1 MSDVGIRLIDSLLGQ
16 LMIDDEWMV
25 RRERGFTWWSYRL
38 AQHVEVGEP
47 VESYGI
53 DVCRVRIW
61 TEMVGDVNPT
71 GNPAEVIGP
80 FNMQTTLSA
89 LVWDPD
95 AATITDCTTAVI
107 HDETFEWLSRTLA
120 TAAVLQNAGA
130 HNRAR
135 GFAEMVNGVPAAT
148 VHPTSGERPEM
159 DEILNVAQLIV
170 QDGKEPSRFIGP
182 RMAGID
188 DFLVQMNLSGSADDT
203 DLTFE
208 VPFQGETPAVVLAA
222 EGGDQL
228 QTALVQAFTDVAHPE
243 AGNGLL
249 MLLRLPISP
258 VATDAPLIANAL
270 NAAEAQGESQ
280 AHLLGA
286 WCADPTMIDGRT
298 VTYCCFVP
306 NLLAPWIRVEN
317 LVMNASMQSRF
328 AAQFLSGAE
337 REVIR

>member
-1 MSDVGIRLIDSLLGQ
+1 MSDVGIRLIGSLLSQ
-16 LMIDDEWMV
+16 LMIDEEWLV

-47 VESYGI
+47 VESFGI

-61 TEMVGDVNPT
+61 TEMVNNVDPAS
-71 GNPAEVIGP
+71 NPAEIIGP

-89 LVWDPD
+89 LVWDED
-95 AATITDCTTAVI
+95 AATITECTTAVI

-120 TAAVLQNAGA
+120 TAAILQNSGA

-135 GFAEMVNGVPAAT
+135 GFAELTNGVPAAT
-148 VHPTSGERPEM
+148 MHPASGQRPEM
-159 DEILNVAQLIV
+159 DEILNVVQLV
-170 QDGKEPSRFIGP
+170 VHEGREPSRFTGA
-182 RMAGID
+182 RMAGIG
-188 DFLVQMNLSGSADDT
+188 DFLVQMNLFGSADET
-203 DLTFE
+203 DLTVE
-208 VPFQGETPAVVLAA
+208 VPFWGEAPAVALSA

-249 MLLRLPISP
+249 MLMRLPISP

-286 WCADPTMIDGRT
+286 WCADPTMSDGRT
-298 VTYCCFVP
+298 VTYCGFVP
-306 NLLAPWIRVEN
+306 NLLAPWVRVEN
-317 LVMNASMQSRF
+317 LLMNANMQSRF

-337 REVIR
+337 REGIR